1 VIAVAGLEKTF
12 DQPGGDRVRALC
24 GIDLDLSGGQFLTVI
39 GSNGSG
45 KSTILNA
52 IAGTFL
58 PDAGTITIGGREVTR
73 LPEHR
78 RAELIG
84 RVFQDPFKG
93 TCPSMTVAENL
104 RLAEQRGERRRLRIG
119 LDRRCLERYRELLA
133 SLGMRLEGRLQA
145 MMGTLS
151 GGQRQ
156 AVTLLMAT
164 IRRPALLLL
173 DEHTAALDPRAAEQ
187 IMAVTDQVVRTHA
200 LTTLMVTHSMEHAVQ
215 FGDRTV
221 MMHRGSIIADLQGE
235 ERKGV
240 TEADLLVRFAELRHT
255 AEMRFTQELAAAPAG
270 TGARPS
276 QSRLQGTAAGS
287 RPAGASS

>member
-1 VIAVAGLEKTF
+1 MIEISEIHKTF
-12 DQPGGDRVRALC
+12 EQPGGEHVHALR
-24 GIDLDLSGGQFLTVI
+24 GIDLTLPTGQFLTVI

-58 PDAGTITIGGREVTR
+58 PDEGTIRIAGTDVTR
-73 LPEHR
+73 LPEHK
-78 RAELIG
+78 RATLIG

-104 RLAEQRGERRRLRIG
+104 RMAELRGLSRGLRIG
-119 LDRRCLERYRELLA
+119 LASGTLDRYREQLA
-133 SLGMRLEGRLQA
+133 SLGMRLEGRLHAQ
-145 MMGTLS
+145 MGTLS

-156 AVTLLMAT
+156 AITLLMAT

-187 IMAVTDQVVRTHA
+187 VMRVTDEVVRSQH
-200 LTTLMVTHSMEHAVQ
+200 LTTLMVTHSMEQAVS

-221 MMHRGSIIADLQGE
+221 MMHRGAVIADLEGE
-235 ERKGV
+235 ERQGV
-240 TEADLLVRFAELRHT
+240 TEADLLTRFAELRYT
-255 AEMRFTQELAAAPAG
+255 MEMRAMT
-270 TGARPS
+270 
-276 QSRLQGTAAGS
+276 
-287 RPAGASS
+287 